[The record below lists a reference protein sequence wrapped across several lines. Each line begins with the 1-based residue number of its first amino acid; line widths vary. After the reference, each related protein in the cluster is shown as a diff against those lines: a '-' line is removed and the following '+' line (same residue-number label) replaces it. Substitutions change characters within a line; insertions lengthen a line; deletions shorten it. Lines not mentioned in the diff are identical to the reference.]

1 MLHTSN
7 LPPKQMRHHFRAVRP
22 SIQHRSSGNSAA
34 AAAAPKLLSATQH
47 LPASKHDAASPSIC
61 LLPPMLQASNLSP
74 KQMRHHFWAQ
84 RAPTQH
90 RSSGNSAAAAPA
102 TVFAAFGHDPG
113 ALSCCLVSRALQTTQ
128 LPPKQM
134 HSDFWANVR
143 HKALFALQLSISSTS
158 TTALCASIR
167 VWSPHHKVAALHLI
181 CWKRPRCQRIK
192 CAAIS
197 GLRARCYAVNQRK
210 RLICPCCSRR
220 HRL

>member
-1 MLHTSN
+1 MLHE
-7 LPPKQMRHHFRAVRP
+7 PKMP
-22 SIQHRSSGNSAA
+22 S
-34 AAAAPKLLSATQH
+34 
-47 LPASKHDAASPSIC
+47 
-61 LLPPMLQASNLSP
+61 

-158 TTALCASIR
+158 TTALCASMCQHPSVVPAPQSCCFASDMLEAPQMPTNQMR
-167 VWSPHHKVAALHLI
+167 SNFWVACALLRSKSAQTPHLPVLLPTTSFVSIPSSMPTRCDSCA
-181 CWKRPRCQRIK
+181 CTKR
-192 CAAIS
+192 IS
-197 GLRARCYAVNQRK
+197 QT
-210 RLICPCCSRR
+210 I
-220 HRL
+220 